1 MLILKRSHDIHMYV
15 MGSIILELPYR
26 SRMNNI
32 NPFIGRRKDLEQLR
46 ILYARRA
53 SSLAVIKGRRRIGKS
68 RLVTEFAQ
76 TTLNHQ
82 KKQPTF
88 YSFAGLAP
96 KEGVTPQTQRDH
108 FGRTLAN
115 KLKIPPMTFLDWTDA
130 FQHLTHNLMPGDI
143 ILLDELSWMEAK
155 DPTFISKLKDWWD
168 TIVLEKSQVL
178 LIFCSSVSIWIED
191 NILNNTAFFGR
202 VALTLTLPP
211 LNIPE
216 SKEVLISFGFN
227 GSVFEFYKLLSVF
240 GGVPWYLEQ
249 VDNKNMA
256 DENIKRLCFQ
266 KDALLVLEFNRI
278 FHDLFNG
285 KGIIHKKILE
295 SLKMGMKTLAEI
307 RQDIQAA
314 QGGMLSNWM
323 SHLTE
328 CGFVQEHTQWRFKEE
343 KLSKQSLYRIS
354 DPYIRF
360 YLKYIEPN
368 RAKIDLGA
376 FDDVAIQQI
385 PGFDTHIGLQVENL
399 LLQNRKLLL
408 KTIGINPSEVSFDGP
423 YRQTKTTRSKGCQ
436 IDYLIQTRSKN
447 LFLCEF
453 KFKRKELGSEIIEEV
468 KEKMARL
475 SIPRGFAVVP
485 VLFHVGGVLESV
497 YDKQYFYR
505 IVDISDLLE
514 ANS

>member
-1 MLILKRSHDIHMYV
+1 
-15 MGSIILELPYR
+15 
-26 SRMNNI
+26 MNHI
-32 NPFIGRRKDLEQLR
+32 KPFIGRKKDLEQLR
-46 ILYARRA
+46 ILYDRRV

-76 TTLNHQ
+76 ITLNHH
-82 KKQPTF
+82 KKQPSF
-88 YSFAGLAP
+88 YCFTGLAP
-96 KEGVTPQTQRDH
+96 KEGITPQIQRNH

-130 FQHLTHNLMPGDI
+130 FQHLTHSLMPGDI
-143 ILLDELSWMEAK
+143 VLFDELSWMEAK
-155 DPTFISKLKDWWD
+155 DPTFIPKLKDWWD
-168 TIVLEKSQVL
+168 TIVLEKPQIL

-202 VALTLTLPP
+202 IALTLTLPP

-216 SKEVLISFGFN
+216 SRQVLTSFGFH

-249 VDNKNMA
+249 IDNKNMA

-285 KGIIHKKILE
+285 KGIIYKKILE
-295 SLKMGMKTLAEI
+295 SLKMGMKTLAKI
-307 RQDIQAA
+307 RQEIQVAR
-314 QGGMLSNWM
+314 GGMLSTWM
-323 SHLTE
+323 SHLVA
-328 CGFVQEHTQWRFKEE
+328 CGFVQEHAQWLLKEE

-368 RAKIDLGA
+368 LAKIELGA

-408 KTIGINPSEVSFDGP
+408 KAIGINPSDVSFDGP
-423 YRQTKTTRSKGCQ
+423 YRQTKTTRNKGCQ
-436 IDYLIQTRSKN
+436 IDYLVQTRSKN

-453 KFKRKELGSEIIEEV
+453 KFKRRELGSEIINEV
-468 KEKMARL
+468 KEKMDRL

-485 VLFHVGGVLESV
+485 ILFHIGGVLESV

-505 IVDISDLLE
+505 IIDISDLFEDNL
-514 ANS
+514 